1 MEAAKGATK
10 DISVPVDTVCEPCKG
25 TGAEPGTSQKVCP
38 QCEGQGQVG
47 VQRGFFQMLQTC
59 PNCRG
64 EGKIIEVKC
73 KGCRG
78 NGIVKKHNEVTLTI
92 PEGVDTGMN
101 LRLVGKGNKD
111 QPGAPAGNLYVRLQ
125 VRPDHFFKRDGADIH
140 TEVPLNLSQAVLGT
154 SIEIPSLT
162 GEVEVKIPAGTQPDT
177 SLVMRNRGVQKLNQ
191 NGKGNHYIKLKVNVP
206 SELTPRQV
214 ELMEEFQKEQEK
226 KDAEEDESS
235 FSRTVRL
242 ALDRVKQYI

>member
-1 MEAAKGATK
+1 MEVRLQVDFMEAAKGATK

-162 GEVEVKIPAGTQPDT
+162 GEVEVK
-177 SLVMRNRGVQKLNQ
+177 VRRGVDFF
-191 NGKGNHYIKLKVNVP
+191 
-206 SELTPRQV
+206 
-214 ELMEEFQKEQEK
+214 MF
-226 KDAEEDESS
+226 
-235 FSRTVRL
+235 
-242 ALDRVKQYI
+242 VKCR